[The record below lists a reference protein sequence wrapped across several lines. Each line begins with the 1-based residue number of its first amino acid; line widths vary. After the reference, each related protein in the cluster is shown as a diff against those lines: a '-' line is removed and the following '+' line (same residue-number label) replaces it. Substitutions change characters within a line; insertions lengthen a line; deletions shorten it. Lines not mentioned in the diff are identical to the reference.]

1 MLHPKLELLDSALV
15 DQIISEGIA
24 LLENP
29 GIRIHNQ
36 EAMEL
41 LADAGARVDLQAQ
54 IACIPENITRQAL
67 KTAPHEFTLYD
78 LQGAP
83 AVHYSGD
90 RIHFDPGSGG
100 LTIIDSRTERP
111 RPPLT
116 NDLIAFVKLVETLPQ
131 VDAQSTAFVCSDV
144 VPEIGDLYRL
154 YLALNY
160 MNKPI
165 ITGAFRA
172 DTWWTM
178 KEMLSTV
185 AGGDGALARRPT
197 AVFDVCPSPPLL
209 WSDTTCQNLI
219 DCARFSIPA
228 QLISMPLAGAT
239 APVTL
244 AGAVVQHAAES
255 LSGVVIHQLARKGAP
270 IVWGGSPAILDMR
283 EGSTP
288 MGAVETWMI
297 SSANVQIGK
306 ALGLPTHA
314 YMGMSDAKIVDT
326 QCGLE
331 SMGSNLVAALSG
343 ANIISGC
350 GMLDFE
356 SCVSFEKLVID
367 AEMIG
372 MVKRL
377 VRGIEV
383 RDDPIA
389 LSLLQTSGHQGDFLS
404 LPHTRQWYREE
415 QYLPSE
421 VIDRSS
427 FGAWRKRGEKSTVE
441 RARDRVEKLITTYEP
456 TQLTEELRHELRAI
470 TGRCARIGAPGA
482 GGSTAP
488 AAAGSG
494 DDPPTPRGAANH
506 DLRRPPDG
514 RLHRARD
521 HGPAD
526 GPQPAPGRP
535 PSRGP

>member
-1 MLHPKLELLDSALV
+1 MLRPKLEILDNDLV
-15 DQIISEGIA
+15 NQIISEGIA

-29 GIRIHNQ
+29 GIRVHNQ
-36 EAMEL
+36 EALEL
-41 LADAGARVDLQAQ
+41 LANANAKVDFQAR

-67 KTAPHEFTLYD
+67 KTAPHEFTLFD
-78 LQGAP
+78 LNGNP
-83 AVHYSGD
+83 AVHYFGD
-90 RIHFDPGSGG
+90 KIHFDPGSGG
-100 LTIIDSRTERP
+100 LTILDSQTERP
-111 RPPLT
+111 RLPLT
-116 NDLIAFVKLVETLPQ
+116 NDLIKFIKLVETLPQ

-165 ITGAFRA
+165 ITGAFRK

-178 KEMLSTV
+178 KEMLSAV
-185 AGGDGALARRPT
+185 AGGDQAFALKPT

-239 APVTL
+239 APITL
-244 AGAVVQHAAES
+244 TGAVVQHTAES
-255 LSGVVIHQLARKGAP
+255 LSGVVIHQLAKAGAP
-270 IVWGGSPAILDMR
+270 IVWGGSPAIFDML

-306 ALGLPTHA
+306 ALELPTHA
-314 YMGMSDAKIVDT
+314 YMGMSDSKIIDA

-331 SMGSNLVAALSG
+331 SMGSNFVAALSG

-356 SCVSFEKLVID
+356 SCLSFEKLVID

-372 MVKRL
+372 MVRRF

-389 LSLLQTSGHQGDFLS
+389 LSVMQKNGHEGNFLA
-404 LPHTRQWYREE
+404 LPHTRKWYREE
-415 QYLPSE
+415 QYMPSA
-421 VIDRSS
+421 VIDRASYDRWKS
-427 FGAWRKRGEKSTVE
+427 RGEKSTFE
-441 RARDRVEKLITTYEP
+441 RARDRVEKLVATYHP
-456 TQLTEELRHELRAI
+456 TRVPKELRQELRAI
-470 TGRCARIGAPGA
+470 TLCAARTFGMQ
-482 GGSTAP
+482 SL
-488 AAAGSG
+488 
-494 DDPPTPRGAANH
+494 PP
-506 DLRRPPDG
+506 L
-514 RLHRARD
+514 
-521 HGPAD
+521 
-526 GPQPAPGRP
+526 PQEE
-535 PSRGP
+535 

>member
-1 MLHPKLELLDSALV
+1 MLRLKLELLDTDSV

-29 GIRIHNQ
+29 GIRVHNH
-36 EAMEL
+36 EALEI
-41 LADAGARVDLQAQ
+41 LANANAKVDFQAQ
-54 IACIPENITRQAL
+54 IARIPETLTRQAL
-67 KTAPHEFTLYD
+67 RTAPHEFTLFD
-78 LQGAP
+78 LNGNP
-83 AVHYSGD
+83 AVHYFGD
-90 RIHFDPGSGG
+90 KIHFDPGSGG
-100 LTIIDSRTERP
+100 LTIIDSQTERP
-111 RPPLT
+111 RLPLT
-116 NDLIAFVKLVETLPQ
+116 NDFIKFVKLVETLPQ

-144 VPEIGDLYRL
+144 APEIGDLYRL

-165 ITGAFRA
+165 ITGAFRK

-178 KEMLSTV
+178 KEMLSAV
-185 AGGDGALARRPT
+185 AGGDQALALKPT

-244 AGAVVQHAAES
+244 AGAVVQHTAES
-255 LSGVVIHQLARKGAP
+255 LSGVVIHQLAKEAAP
-270 IVWGGSPAILDMR
+270 VVWGGSPAILDMR

-297 SSANVQIGK
+297 SAAYVQVGK

-314 YMGMSDAKIVDT
+314 YMGMSDAKIIDA

-343 ANIISGC
+343 ANMISGC
-350 GMLDFE
+350 GMHDFE
-356 SCVSFEKLVID
+356 SCLSFEKLIID

-372 MVKRL
+372 MVKRF
-377 VRGIEV
+377 VQGIEL

-389 LSLLQTSGHQGDFLS
+389 LSIMQARGHKGDFLT
-404 LPHTRQWYREE
+404 LAHTRKWYWEE

-421 VIDRSS
+421 VIDRAS
-427 FGAWRKRGEKSTVE
+427 FEGWKSRGEKSTFE
-441 RARDRVEKLITTYEP
+441 RARDRVEKLLPTYQPPEMAEGLR
-456 TQLTEELRHELRAI
+456 QELRLI
-470 TGRCARIGAPGA
+470 TFH
-482 GGSTAP
+482 
-488 AAAGSG
+488 AAQTFGMDSL
-494 DDPPTPRGAANH
+494 P
-506 DLRRPPDG
+506 L
-514 RLHRARD
+514 L
-521 HGPAD
+521 
-526 GPQPAPGRP
+526 PQEV
-535 PSRGP
+535 